1 MFTFYDDV
9 ALSFCVVMFIFLGW
23 PVFFFLGSFLVFVSW
38 SYLVLAW
45 SCLGCG
51 AVLFTFSVVLFSSCV
66 VLFLF
71 LVVLFIFS
79 RGHVHNFLCGHV

>member
-9 ALSFCVVMFIFLGW
+9 ALSFCVVMFIFLG
-23 PVFFFLGSFLVFVSW
+23 
-38 SYLVLAW
+38 LVLAW